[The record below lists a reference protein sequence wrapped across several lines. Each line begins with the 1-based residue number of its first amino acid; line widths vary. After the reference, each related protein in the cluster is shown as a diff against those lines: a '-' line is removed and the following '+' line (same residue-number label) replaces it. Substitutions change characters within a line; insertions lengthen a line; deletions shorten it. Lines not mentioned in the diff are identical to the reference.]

1 MQVIG
6 ERCTGDEGATVASAV
21 CSLGYKPHCSACGL
35 EIDISSRRSS
45 TETCLPSP
53 FAAAARQVYVTG
65 V

>member
-45 TETCLPSP
+45 TETCLP
-53 FAAAARQVYVTG
+53 VYVTG